1 VFWLLLGL
9 LLLVCVLA
17 LGVAL
22 LSLWRRVKA
31 LGRTVAVVGES
42 VGEATEAM
50 NALKE
55 GGPLDRKPCPTCG
68 APASAATKTPA
79 AVHAQDLRA
88 TPAGVRS

>member
-9 LLLVCVLA
+9 LLLVCVVA

-22 LSLWRRVKA
+22 LSLYKRVKA
-31 LGRTVAVVGES
+31 LGRSIAVVGER
-42 VGEATEAM
+42 VGEATDSM
-50 NALKE
+50 NAIKE

-79 AVHAQDLRA
+79 AVH
-88 TPAGVRS
+88 S